1 MRRMSGVLLAASLC
15 SPCLGGAKGLRDGPR
30 EGDLKVGEPA
40 PDFELARLG
49 GEGKVKLSAFKG
61 DRPVVLIFGS
71 YT

>member
-1 MRRMSGVLLAASLC
+1 VRRALCALFVVSLY
-15 SPCLGGAKGLRDGPR
+15 PLCLGGAKGLRDGPR
-30 EGDLKVGEPA
+30 EGSLKVGDAA
-40 PDFELARLG
+40 PDFGLALLG

>member
-1 MRRMSGVLLAASLC
+1 MRRMLWLVLAASLC
-15 SPCLGGAKGLRDGPR
+15 PVCLGGAKGPRDGPR
-30 EGDLKVGEPA
+30 EGTLSVGDPA
-40 PDFELARLG
+40 PDFELPQLG